1 MSLEEHFDIIIED
14 EAIDRIQTVED
25 IYKEIGGILDR

>member
-1 MSLEEHFDIIIED
+1 MTLEDHFNIITED
-14 EAIDRIQTVED
+14 AAVDRIHTVED